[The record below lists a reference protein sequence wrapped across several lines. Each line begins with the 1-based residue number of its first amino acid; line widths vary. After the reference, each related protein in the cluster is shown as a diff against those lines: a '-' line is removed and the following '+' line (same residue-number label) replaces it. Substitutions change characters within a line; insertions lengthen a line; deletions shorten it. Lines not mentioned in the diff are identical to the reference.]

1 MSERKDIIKSIVV
14 LTAICLVVSGLLAVV
29 NGFTAPVSAANAAQR
44 EEDARSELIADADEF
59 EPVEAELPENVLSAY
74 AAYRSGEVIGYVF
87 TSQSAGFGGNIQV
100 MSAIG
105 ADGKIISVKTLD
117 VSTETPTLGGKTANA
132 DYTGQYAGQ
141 DVSLSGADAISGAT
155 ITSNAYRNCVL
166 SAFEAYSMITGE
178 VLE

>member
-14 LTAICLVVSGLLAVV
+14 LTAISLVVSGLLAVV
-29 NGFTAPVSAANAAQR
+29 NGFTAPVSAANAAVR
-44 EEDARSELIADADEF
+44 EETARAELIADADRF
-59 EPVEAELPENVLSAY
+59 TAVEADLPDNVLSAY
-74 AAYRSGEVIGYVF
+74 AAYRSDEIIGYVI
-87 TSQSAGFGGNIQV
+87 TAESGGFGGDIQV
-100 MSAIG
+100 MAAIG

-117 VSTETPTLGGKTANA
+117 VSTETPTLGGKTANS

-141 DVSLSGADAISGAT
+141 DISLSGVDAISGAT

-166 SAFEAYSMITGE
+166 SAFEAYSRITGE